1 MDPVSLANWNRRQ
14 TEIVTISV
22 SDRSMLD
29 LKLKSLRFLK
39 SLRKS
44 SKFAHGYFNGPCFT
58 EAIRTEIVTISG
70 ESSSLVGYQ
79 IPWMTL
85 IVVVKQAW
93 TIFVIEI
100 VFEIVIEIVLV
111 KQAWGISVTI
121 IVWVKQA
128 WTIIVPISITISI
141 TIIVQWNRAL
151 TQVVSIDQIEISL
164 HDVARLLMCL
174 Q

>member
-1 MDPVSLANWNRRQ
+1 
-14 TEIVTISV
+14 
-22 SDRSMLD
+22 MLD

-121 IVWVKQA
+121 IV
-128 WTIIVPISITISI
+128 
-141 TIIVQWNRAL
+141 
-151 TQVVSIDQIEISL
+151 
-164 HDVARLLMCL
+164 
-174 Q
+174 